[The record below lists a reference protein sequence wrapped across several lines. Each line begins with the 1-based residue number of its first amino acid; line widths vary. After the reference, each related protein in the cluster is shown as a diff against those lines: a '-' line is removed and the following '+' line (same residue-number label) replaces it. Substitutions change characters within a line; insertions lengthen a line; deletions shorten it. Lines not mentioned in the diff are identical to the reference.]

1 MGGVA
6 GGYLT
11 LARKEGRV
19 IPAWGRVACAMLVA
33 SALLLSGCAPKSPDR
48 VVWTDQATRAI
59 ADVQGE
65 VATLELAL
73 SQQRSDKL
81 SQNYQQVVVLDS
93 EEAIGTTAESFSSV
107 QPPNEVD
114 KRYAQVTSLLSDA
127 SDLAAQ
133 TRIAVVRE
141 DTTDY
146 AGLLRELGKVSDDL
160 AKELAE
166 LSAP

>member
-1 MGGVA
+1 VITS
-6 GGYLT
+6 L
-11 LARKEGRV
+11 RRV
-19 IPAWGRVACAMLVA
+19 VCAMLVA

-48 VVWTDQATRAI
+48 VVWTDQATRAL

-73 SQQRSDKL
+73 RQYRSDKL

-107 QPPNEVD
+107 QPPNGVD
-114 KRYAQVTSLLSDA
+114 KQYTQVTSLLSDA
-127 SDLAAQ
+127 SDLAAE

-141 DTTDY
+141 DTDDY
-146 AGLLRELGKVSDDL
+146 PKLLRELGKVSDDL
-160 AKELAE
+160 TKELAE

>member
-1 MGGVA
+1 
-6 GGYLT
+6 
-11 LARKEGRV
+11 V
-19 IPAWGRVACAMLVA
+19 ITSWGRVFCAMLVA

-48 VVWTDQATRAI
+48 VVWTDQATRAL

-73 SQQRSDKL
+73 RQRRSDKL
-81 SQNYQQVVVLDS
+81 PQNYQQVVVLDS

-107 QPPNEVD
+107 QPPTGVD
-114 KRYAQVTSLLSDA
+114 KRYTQVTSLLSDA
-127 SDLAAQ
+127 SDVAAQ

-141 DTTDY
+141 DTADY
-146 AGLLRELGKVSDDL
+146 PKLLRELGRVSDDL
-160 AKELAE
+160 AEELAE